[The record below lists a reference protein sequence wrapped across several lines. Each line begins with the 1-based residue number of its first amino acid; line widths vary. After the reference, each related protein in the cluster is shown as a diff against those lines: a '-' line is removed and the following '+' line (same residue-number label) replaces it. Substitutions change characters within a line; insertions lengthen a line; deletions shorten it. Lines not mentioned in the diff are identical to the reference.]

1 MHDDSQNFLVERR
14 VGRVVEARVWSLDDV
29 ETADRYSVALAKVVA
44 DLPEGTTGILCADHR
59 FAAIYPQPVTD
70 RLLHLFR
77 QMNTRLERVA
87 ILAHPRQATFYMQ
100 LCRIVREAGKRER
113 RVFKETLE
121 ALDHIAPVLSSEEV
135 VRARTFL
142 ESGQSPPGDREPFRA

>member
-14 VGRVVEARVWSLDDV
+14 VGRVLEARVWALDDV
-29 ETADRYSVALAKVVA
+29 ETTDRYSLAIARALS
-44 DLPEGTTGILCADHR
+44 DLPEGTAGILCADHR

-100 LCRIVREAGKRER
+100 LNRIVREAGKKER
-113 RVFKETLE
+113 RVFRDTPDALE
-121 ALDHIAPVLSSEEV
+121 HVAPALSADELA
-135 VRARTFL
+135 RARMFL
-142 ESGQSPPGDREPFRA
+142 ESGHAPPGK